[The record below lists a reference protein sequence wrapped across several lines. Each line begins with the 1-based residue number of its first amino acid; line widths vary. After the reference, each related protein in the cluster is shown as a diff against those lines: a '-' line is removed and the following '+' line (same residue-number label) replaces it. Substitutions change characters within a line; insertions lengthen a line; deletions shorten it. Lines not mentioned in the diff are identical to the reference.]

1 MNSSQ
6 RKNKIALFFI
16 MLAIAILAVSA
27 IYAFDEAL
35 RTRLNHSMVKN
46 EYHESILNITKMVLW
61 AFLAIVV
68 IRGLNSLFF
77 GFFFRLRKGYEAPN
91 LVRNIF
97 SIIAYVIIFT
107 ILSKIFITGVDLTTV
122 LATSTAFGLIIGLAL
137 QETLGNLFAGASLHA
152 DKPFQVGDVI
162 TVSQHT
168 GVVESVTWR
177 AVKIRTFTNHIV
189 LISNSNASKEY
200 IQVFP
205 RDNLNARLVFFNTVY
220 SNLPA
225 RAIHIV
231 RETVR
236 TVPNVSPQM
245 TPIVRIRNLGDNGV
259 DYEVKYW
266 LEDYARYND
275 TDALVR
281 QRIWY
286 AFQREGLGLD
296 FAFPTRTVLM
306 QQVEQNDAPAADGP
320 AVFDRLSAVDIFR
333 PLTDEETAK
342 LAEATVCH
350 GFAPGELVIRAGAKG
365 SSMFVVHRG
374 NVDVQIADNGRPRT
388 VATLKEGD
396 FFGEMALFTGEPRTA
411 NVVAKEETEVLEI
424 GHHAMKLLF
433 DTNPA
438 LVESLSRTIAERR
451 AGLKAKQDDTEMI
464 KKESAGVLASIKSFF
479 GIK

>member
-1 MNSSQ
+1 MNPSQ
-6 RKNKIALFFI
+6 RRNKIAFFFI
-16 MLAIAILAVSA
+16 ALAIATLLVISV
-27 IYAFDEAL
+27 YAFDEAL
-35 RTRLNHSMVKN
+35 RAYLGHFMLRN
-46 EYHESILNITKMVLW
+46 ETHETILGVTKLVLW
-61 AFLAIVV
+61 GFLFIVI
-68 IRGLNSLFF
+68 IRGLNEFIF
-77 GFFFRLRKGYEAPN
+77 GFIFRIRRGYEAPN

-97 SIIAYVIIFT
+97 SIIAYVIVFT

-162 TVSQHT
+162 TVGQHT

-225 RAIHIV
+225 RAIHVV
-231 RETVR
+231 REAVR
-236 TVPNVSPQM
+236 DVPNVSPRM
-245 TPIVRIRNLGDNGV
+245 TPIVRIKNLGDNGV

-266 LEDYARYND
+266 LEDYAKYND
-275 TDALVR
+275 TDALIR

-306 QQVEQNDAPAADGP
+306 QQVEQNSEPPDDH
-320 AVFDRLSAVDIFR
+320 AVFERLSAVPIFR
-333 PLTDEETAK
+333 PLTDEETAT
-342 LAEATVCH
+342 LSEATVCH
-350 GFAPGELVIRAGAKG
+350 GFAPGELVIRAGAQG

-374 NVDVQIADNGRPRT
+374 RVDVQVADNGRPRT
-388 VATLKEGD
+388 VATLNEGD

-424 GHHAMKLLF
+424 GHLAIKRLF
-433 DTNPA
+433 ETNPA
-438 LVESLSRTIAERR
+438 LVEALSRTIAERR

-479 GIK
+479 GIS

>member
-1 MNSSQ
+1 MNPS
-6 RKNKIALFFI
+6 RRRNKIAFFLI
-16 MLAIAILAVSA
+16 ALAIAVLAVSS

-35 RTRLNHSMVKN
+35 RTYLAHNMRAAA
-46 EYHESILNITKMVLW
+46 YHETILDVTKMVLW
-61 AFLAIVV
+61 GFLAIVV
-68 IRGLNSLFF
+68 IRGLNELIF
-77 GFFFRLRKGYEAPN
+77 GFIFRIRRGYEAPS
-91 LVRNIF
+91 LIRNIF
-97 SIIAYVIIFT
+97 SIVAYIIVFT

-162 TVSQHT
+162 TVGQHT

-205 RDNLNARLVFFNTVY
+205 RDNLNARLVFFNTTY
-220 SNLPA
+220 NNLPA

-231 RETVR
+231 REAVR
-236 TVPNVSPQM
+236 NVPNVSPQI
-245 TPIVRIRNLGDNGV
+245 TPIVRIKSLGDSSV

-266 LEDYARYND
+266 LEDYAKYND
-275 TDALVR
+275 TDALIR

-286 AFQREGLGLD
+286 AFQREGQGLD
-296 FAFPTRTVLM
+296 FAFPTRTLFM
-306 QQVEQNDAPAADGP
+306 QQLEQNGAPADGE
-320 AVFDRLSAVDIFR
+320 AVFERLSAVDIFR
-333 PLTDEETAK
+333 PLSDEETAK

-350 GFAPGELVIRAGAKG
+350 GFAPGEMVIRAGAKG

-374 NVDVQIADNGRPRT
+374 RVDVQVADNGRPRT

-411 NVVAKEETEVLEI
+411 DVVAKEETEVLEI
-424 GHHAMKLLF
+424 GHLAMKLLF
-433 DTNPA
+433 ETNPA

-451 AGLKAKQDDTEMI
+451 AGLKAKQDDTDMI

-479 GIK
+479 GIS

>member
-6 RKNKIALFFI
+6 RKNKIAFFFI
-16 MLAIAILAVSA
+16 TLAIAILAVSA

-46 EYHESILNITKMVLW
+46 EYHETILNITKMVLW

-68 IRGLNSLFF
+68 IRGLNSFFF

-205 RDNLNARLVFFNTVY
+205 RDNLNARLVFFNTIY

-231 RETVR
+231 REAVR

-245 TPIVRIRNLGDNGV
+245 TPIVRIRNLGDYGV

-275 TDALVR
+275 TDALIR

-296 FAFPTRTVLM
+296 FAFPTRTLFM
-306 QQVEQNDAPAADGP
+306 QQVEQNDAPADGP

-350 GFAPGELVIRAGAKG
+350 GFAPGEMVIRAGAKG

-424 GHHAMKLLF
+424 GHLAMKRLF

-451 AGLKAKQDDTEMI
+451 AGLKAKQDDTDMI

>member
-1 MNSSQ
+1 MNPSQ

-16 MLAIAILAVSA
+16 VLAIAILAVVSV
-27 IYAFDEAL
+27 YAFDEGL
-35 RTRLNHSMVKN
+35 RGYLGHFMGSDETHAT
-46 EYHESILNITKMVLW
+46 ILDITKMALW
-61 AFLAIVV
+61 GFLAIVV
-68 IRGLNSLFF
+68 IRGLNSLIF
-77 GFFFRLRKGYEAPN
+77 GFFFRLRRGYEAPN
-91 LVRNIF
+91 LIRNIF
-97 SIIAYVIIFT
+97 SIIAYVIVFT
-107 ILSKIFITGVDLTTV
+107 ILSKIFIKGVDLTTV

-162 TVSQHT
+162 TVGQHT

-177 AVKIRTFTNHIV
+177 AVKIRTFTNNIV

-200 IQVFP
+200 IQVYP
-205 RDNLNARLVFFNTVY
+205 RDNLNARLVFFNTIY

-231 RETVR
+231 REAVR

-275 TDALVR
+275 TDALIR

-296 FAFPTRTVLM
+296 FAFPTRTIFM
-306 QQVEQNDAPAADGP
+306 QQVEQNDAPADGP

-333 PLTDEETAK
+333 PLTDEETAT

-424 GHHAMKLLF
+424 GHHAMKRLF

-451 AGLKAKQDDTEMI
+451 AALKAKHDDTEMI

-479 GIK
+479 GIS

>member
-1 MNSSQ
+1 MNPSQ
-6 RKNKIALFFI
+6 RKNKIAVFFI
-16 MLAIAILAVSA
+16 ALAIATLAVISV
-27 IYAFDEAL
+27 YVFDGAL
-35 RTRLNHSMVKN
+35 RDFLGHYMVSN
-46 EYHESILNITKMVLW
+46 ETHATILDITKLVLW
-61 AFLAIVV
+61 GFLAIVV
-68 IRGLNSLFF
+68 IRGLNSIIF

-91 LVRNIF
+91 LIRNIF
-97 SIIAYVIIFT
+97 SIIAYVIVFT
-107 ILSKIFITGVDLTTV
+107 ILSKIFIKGVDLTTV

-220 SNLPA
+220 SNVPA
-225 RAIHIV
+225 RTIHVV
-231 RETVR
+231 REAVR
-236 TVPNVSPQM
+236 DVPNVSPQM
-245 TPIVRIRNLGDNGV
+245 TPIVRIKNLGDNGV

-275 TDALVR
+275 TDALIR

-306 QQVEQNDAPAADGP
+306 QQVEQNDQPADGH
-320 AVFDRLSAVDIFR
+320 AVIDRLSAVDIFR
-333 PLTDEETAK
+333 PLTDAETAA

-350 GFAPGELVIRAGAKG
+350 GFAPGELVIRAGTKG
-365 SSMFVVHRG
+365 SSMFIVHRG
-374 NVDVQIADNGRPRT
+374 RVDVQIADNGRPRT

-411 NVVAKEETEVLEI
+411 NVVAQEETEVLEI
-424 GHHAMKLLF
+424 GHQAVKRLF

-451 AGLKAKQDDTEMI
+451 AGLKAKQTDNEMI

-479 GIK
+479 GIS

>member
-1 MNSSQ
+1 MNLSQ
-6 RKNKIALFFI
+6 RRNKITIFFI
-16 MLAIAILAVSA
+16 TLAIAVLAVSS
-27 IYAFDEAL
+27 IYAFDGAL
-35 RTRLNHSMVKN
+35 RSYLGHYMGTD
-46 EYHESILNITKMVLW
+46 ETHETILDITKLVLW
-61 AFLAIVV
+61 GFLAIVV
-68 IRGLNSLFF
+68 IRGLNDLIF
-77 GFFFRLRKGYEAPN
+77 GFGFRIRRGYEAPN

-97 SIIAYVIIFT
+97 SIIAYVIVFT
-107 ILSKIFITGVDLTTV
+107 ILSKIYIKGIDVTTV

-162 TVSQHT
+162 TVGQHT

-220 SNLPA
+220 SNVPA
-225 RAIHIV
+225 RAIHVV
-231 RETVR
+231 REAVR
-236 TVPNVSPQM
+236 SVPNVSPQM

-275 TDALVR
+275 TDALIR

-286 AFQREGLGLD
+286 AFQREGQGLD
-296 FAFPTRTVLM
+296 FAFPTRTVYM
-306 QQVEQNDAPAADGP
+306 QQVSQDSAPSDGS

-333 PLTDEETAK
+333 PLSPEETAT
-342 LAEATVCH
+342 LAEATVTH
-350 GFAPGELVIRAGAKG
+350 GFAPGELVIRAGARG

-374 NVDVQIADNGRPRT
+374 RVDVQVADNGRPRT

-424 GHHAMKLLF
+424 GHQAIKRLF

-438 LVESLSRTIAERR
+438 LVEALSRTIAERR

-479 GIK
+479 GLS